1 MKDDGEVELAE
12 DLEKKILGKNSEIDI
27 AFAQGEIPIDEVK
40 FYPGSD
46 KGPAPEDDP
55 ETYSRWFVEH

>member
-27 AFAQGEIPIDEVK
+27 AFA
-40 FYPGSD
+40 
-46 KGPAPEDDP
+46 
-55 ETYSRWFVEH
+55 